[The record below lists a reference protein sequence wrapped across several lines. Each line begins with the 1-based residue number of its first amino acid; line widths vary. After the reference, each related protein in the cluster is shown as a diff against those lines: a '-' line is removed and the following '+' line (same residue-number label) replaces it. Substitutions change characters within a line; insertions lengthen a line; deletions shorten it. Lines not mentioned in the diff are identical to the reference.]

1 MSNLKT
7 FLVST
12 ILEKISGNYL
22 AVKRCHYGVRKEK
35 AQVGNKVDD
44 PKHGM
49 CRAEEGGPRA
59 VPVCLGRNDLCSV
72 GSIYSRG

>member
-22 AVKRCHYGVRKEK
+22 AVKRCNYGVRKEK
-35 AQVGNKVDD
+35 AQVGNKVDV

-49 CRAEEGGPRA
+49 CRAGEGPGQCPC
-59 VPVCLGRNDLCSV
+59 VLV
-72 GSIYSRG
+72 